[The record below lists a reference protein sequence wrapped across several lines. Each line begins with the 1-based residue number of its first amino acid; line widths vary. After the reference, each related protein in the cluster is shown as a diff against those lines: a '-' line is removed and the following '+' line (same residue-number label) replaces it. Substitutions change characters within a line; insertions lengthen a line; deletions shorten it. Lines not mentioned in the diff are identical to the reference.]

1 VVPYFEGKYNTQKCI
16 MKIKASFHAF
26 ILYGFM
32 QTIMS
37 LQECPLQASS
47 VLWCRGL
54 HQLQPHTEVSVS
66 VWNVVVVCYQTSV
79 HLYWCV
85 WVSLGSSS
93 HFPSTCLTSQLGT
106 TAVALYPGLLK
117 RQMLPGYEATAAVLN
132 LHSDSG
138 VVMQFDPN
146 YSLYLCL
153 FASKWLHS
161 GKGQRT
167 ICCSRHRHFF
177 SALHIQWYNIS
188 WNGELT

>member
-1 VVPYFEGKYNTQKCI
+1 

-117 RQMLPGYEATAAVLN
+117 RQMLGWEGLGTRLP
-132 LHSDSG
+132 
-138 VVMQFDPN
+138 Q
-146 YSLYLCL
+146 LYLTFIQIVVWWCSLTQTTACIYVCL
-153 FASKWLHS
+153 HPN
-161 GKGQRT
+161 G
-167 ICCSRHRHFF
+167 C
-177 SALHIQWYNIS
+177 IQEKVKERFVVHDIAIS
-188 WNGELT
+188 LAHYIFNDIIYPGMGN